1 MTLLD
6 ETPLRRCEPRRPIDV
21 GLLTGSDL
29 MTAGLRA
36 VLTPARDRIVVQQA
50 SPAAAADHDVLL
62 VGPLA
67 TASATAA
74 LAHLDPPA
82 VIGIG
87 WEHGPEPVEA
97 ALRSH
102 ARALLPLGAPAPEI
116 IRTIEAIFAA
126 RGPVEPSGQEGLPSL
141 SRREHE
147 VLGLICA
154 GLSNQEIAEQ
164 LYLSINSVKTYVRT
178 AYRKIGASR
187 RSQAVVW
194 GLNHGL

>member
-6 ETPLRRCEPRRPIDV
+6 EEPLRRREPPRPIDV

-29 MTAGLRA
+29 MTAGLQA
-36 VLTPARDRIVVQQA
+36 VLTSARGRILAQRAAPAG
-50 SPAAAADHDVLL
+50 AADHDVLL

-67 TASATAA
+67 TATATAV
-74 LAHLDPPA
+74 LARPDPPA

-87 WEHGPEPVEA
+87 WEYGQEPVDA
-97 ALRSH
+97 VLRSR

-116 IRTIEAIFAA
+116 IHTIETIFAA
-126 RGPVEPSGQEGLPSL
+126 GDRVDPAVEEGVLPL
-141 SRREHE
+141 SRREQE

-164 LYLSINSVKTYVRT
+164 LFLSINSVKTYVRT